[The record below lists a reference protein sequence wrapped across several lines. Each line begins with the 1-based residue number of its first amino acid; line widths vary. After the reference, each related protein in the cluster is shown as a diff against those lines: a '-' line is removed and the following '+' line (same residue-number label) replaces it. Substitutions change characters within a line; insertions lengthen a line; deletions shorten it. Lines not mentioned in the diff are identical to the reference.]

1 MFLSIWSLLGSVLTL
16 IQLLLLV
23 RVLVSWVPPWGR
35 SVWGKLV
42 TLITEPI
49 LLPLRGI
56 ARVSGP
62 GIGVDF
68 SPMIALLIIHI
79 VRLVLRV

>member
-1 MFLSIWSLLGSVLTL
+1 MFLSLWLIAGAVLRLIEILL
-16 IQLLLLV
+16 IV
-23 RVLVSWVPPWGR
+23 RVLVSWVPPWSR
-35 SVWGKLV
+35 SVWGKVVIL
-42 TLITEPI
+42 LTEPI

-68 SPMIALLIIHI
+68 SPMVALLIIQLI
-79 VRLVLRV
+79 RMLTPL